1 MINNDRVGKR
11 TLAALDNNHL
21 DCHPCCVY
29 IFLEQAVQKIAKE
42 VISLLKKGE
51 YKARVICIVR
61 NTDKTKSDYVVTE
74 VKGMDSRVTFT
85 LASPVWEE
93 KDEPKSGHFVVLSQ
107 LTEKEGIGWRANKA
121 RFFKPEDSK

>member
-1 MINNDRVGKR
+1 M
-11 TLAALDNNHL
+11 
-21 DCHPCCVY
+21 
-29 IFLEQAVQKIAKE
+29 
-42 VISLLKKGE
+42 LKKGE